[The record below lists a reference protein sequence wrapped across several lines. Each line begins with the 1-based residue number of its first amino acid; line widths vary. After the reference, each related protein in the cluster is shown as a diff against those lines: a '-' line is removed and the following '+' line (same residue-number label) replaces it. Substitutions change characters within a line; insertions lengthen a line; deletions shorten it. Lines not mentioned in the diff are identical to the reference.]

1 VKLNSNNPLVS
12 IVTPSFNQGLF
23 LEEAIQSVLNQ
34 DYPNLEYI
42 VIDGGSKDGS
52 VDIIKQ
58 YDGRISFW
66 VSEEDMGQTDAIN
79 KGFERANGDILAW
92 LNSDDTY
99 RPGAIQEAVDYLND
113 HPEVGMVYGHAFYID
128 EEGENVAQYPT
139 SRTNYRKLRRGNS
152 TIPQQAAFFRSSVWK
167 MVGPLDPSF
176 YYAMD
181 YDLWIRISAVTPIDY
196 TPRVWAN
203 FRLQDSSKSMQEAHR
218 CWPEIMRIHFR
229 DGGTVFSILYM
240 KYLLRKILEPAMP
253 LRMAFWKWKYALGQN
268 IRDQKARLSSN
279 DDGGA

>member
-1 VKLNSNNPLVS
+1 MNSNKQLVS
-12 IVTPSFNQGLF
+12 IITPSFNQGIF

-42 VIDGGSKDGS
+42 IIDGGSTDGS
-52 VDIIKQ
+52 VDIIKH
-58 YDGRISFW
+58 YEERISFW
-66 VSEEDMGQTDAIN
+66 VSEADMGQTDAIN
-79 KGFERANGDILAW
+79 KGFARANGDILAW

-113 HPEVGMVYGHAFYID
+113 HPEVAMVYGHAFYID
-128 EEGENVAQYPT
+128 EEGEDVAQYPT
-139 SRTNYRKLRRGNS
+139 SRTDYRKLRRGNS

-181 YDLWIRISAVTPIDY
+181 YDLWIRISAVSPIDHY
-196 TPRVWAN
+196 PRVWAN

-229 DGGTVFSILYM
+229 DGGTVFSLLYM
-240 KYLLRKILEPAMP
+240 KYLLRRILEPVMP
-253 LRMAFWKWKYALGQN
+253 LRMAFWKWKYALS
-268 IRDQKARLSSN
+268 KKL
-279 DDGGA
+279 